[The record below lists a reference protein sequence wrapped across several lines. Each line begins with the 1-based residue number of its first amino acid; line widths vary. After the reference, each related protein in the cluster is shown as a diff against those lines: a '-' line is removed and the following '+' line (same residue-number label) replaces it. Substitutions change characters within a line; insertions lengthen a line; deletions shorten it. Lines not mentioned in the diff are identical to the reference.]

1 MNQES
6 NQNADA
12 ARGQSIKLDE
22 FKCIE
27 INAGGKNGQDFKV
40 EVNERGVVVTKYYEN
55 ISDLERYIS
64 NLIKISKVLDVGLYD
79 ELKMSTNETPYS
91 STLAIESPG
100 L

>member
-1 MNQES
+1 ME
-6 NQNADA
+6 A
-12 ARGQSIKLDE
+12 
-22 FKCIE
+22 
-27 INAGGKNGQDFKV
+27 
-40 EVNERGVVVTKYYEN
+40 NERGVVVTKYYEN

-64 NLIKISKVLDVGLYD
+64 NLIKISKLLDVGLYD